1 MPLTFNAIFLGNSTT
16 LIDPF
21 EGDTD
26 AERANLLV
34 GQTFG
39 TTSRWLAGQW
49 VSFTSVNIGGNA
61 TALDQNNNV
70 VNDQATITRDGV
82 STTFTFDG
90 TAIYNVRITYGDGSQ
105 SALVP
110 LVVVQ
115 MTNGDL
121 YAVPSPTAGTAT
133 NAALSAE
140 PIRSIQLVS
149 LSGNN
154 FAGMGIDRPVI
165 SFVTCFTRGTLLA
178 SPTGPRAVESVRR
191 GQWLST
197 LDNGPRKV
205 RWVGARRVTRAEMEA
220 NPKLQPVRIAKGAL
234 GCGLPERDL
243 LVSRQH
249 RVMVASAIVGRMAGC
264 DEVLVAAHHLVGLP
278 GIDQVIP
285 DDGVEYWHVLFE
297 GHEILISEGAPTESL
312 WPGQQTMEALGE
324 RAMQEIRYAMPHLVD
339 GEEPAMAPARPFI
352 EGKAAR
358 KMAERHGRNGKTL
371 LAKAPR
377 PATWTAKDR
386 PARHVA

>member
-49 VSFTSVNIGGNA
+49 VSFTSVNIGGKA

-121 YAVPSPTAGTAT
+121 YAVPSP
-133 NAALSAE
+133 
-140 PIRSIQLVS
+140 PQ
-149 LSGNN
+149 
-154 FAGMGIDRPVI
+154 
-165 SFVTCFTRGTLLA
+165 
-178 SPTGPRAVESVRR
+178 
-191 GQWLST
+191 
-197 LDNGPRKV
+197 
-205 RWVGARRVTRAEMEA
+205 ARRPTR
-220 NPKLQPVRIAKGAL
+220 PCRQ
-234 GCGLPERDL
+234 
-243 LVSRQH
+243 SR
-249 RVMVASAIVGRMAGC
+249 SGRSSWFRCPATT
-264 DEVLVAAHHLVGLP
+264 LP
-278 GIDQVIP
+278 G
-285 DDGVEYWHVLFE
+285 WA
-297 GHEILISEGAPTESL
+297 STAPSS
-312 WPGQQTMEALGE
+312 PS
-324 RAMQEIRYAMPHLVD
+324 
-339 GEEPAMAPARPFI
+339 
-352 EGKAAR
+352 
-358 KMAERHGRNGKTL
+358 
-371 LAKAPR
+371 
-377 PATWTAKDR
+377 
-386 PARHVA
+386 